1 MPATLY
7 LRPSP
12 RAYFLLTETHALIFR
27 QPDARESKASKSVVV
42 AEFLPIEEVDMGGL
56 VRASR
61 GRSVEGVLGV
71 TSVPSDRSPIPEIFL
86 LLVSHS
92 TLLPPLLPGSSLR
105 PSKVLGVEFH
115 SLTSSFWD
123 TPELLSAAQSSQY
136 SSTFDPVDYDDLI
149 PSGPSTSSSSSTLS
163 QAQQAGLEN
172 PCNGMRKYLES
183 GGFFY
188 AEDCKWDISSR
199 MGDAN
204 WVLAEKG
211 SIQHPLETF
220 DERFVWNASL
230 LSPFLAFRKGLSEDA
245 KAELDQQALL
255 IPVIQGFCGS
265 LPISTGAWSSNG
277 KPETASLGLISRLS
291 WKRAGARFRTRGIDD
306 DGEVAN
312 FVETELV
319 FATDNAVMSY
329 VQVRGSVPLFWQQ
342 PSAGL
347 GTLQQKVE
355 ITRPPQAT
363 QPAFDKHFL
372 GLIEH
377 YHSVHAV
384 NLLGQKDAEAMLSQ
398 AYSDHLA
405 SLRRT
410 LERTPIQQP
419 NSIDEPSRGKLDLTP
434 YDFHAAVKTGG
445 HEMVKYD
452 FSMRLGKVAD
462 SMEEFGWTA
471 IDANTGGV
479 IERQGG
485 VFRTNCLDCLD
496 RTNYVQDV
504 ISSLTLSRF
513 LASIGS
519 PLQSSQTLWAAHRE
533 LWADNGDRL
542 SKIYAGTGAL
552 NTSATRSGK
561 KTFAGLLSDATKSV
575 GRAYINNFQDKGK
588 QNAIDMLLGMMAGQR
603 PVILFD
609 PISDSVHAALSARV
623 NEYSRTRT
631 ISIFSGTWNLNGKAP
646 DEALDPWLFPPS
658 EADIYMIAFQEI
670 VDLNATQILQTD
682 PAKKRIWEKF
692 IMDTFAMRKGGKTD
706 YLLFRSEQLVGSAL
720 IIIVKSDLSKHI
732 RGKTPSYL
740 QTGLSGLSGNKGGVG
755 IRFQLFDSNVC
766 FVTSHL
772 TAGHSNVAERNAD
785 WKTLT
790 NGMRFLR
797 GKMLE
802 DHEIIIW
809 SADLNYR
816 IALTNPEVRGMIEA
830 GDLDSLLAADQLLN
844 AVDAGETF
852 VGYDEGPIR
861 FDPTYKYDNGTDDY
875 DTSEKQRIPAWTDR
889 VLFKGSALRLKEY
902 NRAELYTSDHR
913 PVYAVFDATI
923 REVDHARKD
932 AISKEIMHSILA
944 SSGDLKFDQ
953 KVENSL
959 GVNSGV
965 GDLVKGITRTS
976 VSPALRPPDRS
987 PRLPPRPSSAASMK
1001 ETSTSIPVTTT
1012 ANGRMHSLSV
1022 SNGATASSSL
1032 RALANSAS
1040 YSSLQN
1046 GRRPAPPVP
1055 SRPNLSPALSPNMQ
1069 TSPIIPLSPDNRAL
1083 SVPSPLPRSAR
1094 SLTVNSTGSSSAS
1107 SSVQQPNSLS
1117 TVSPAMSPASTGDF
1131 VMVPSSASLSSTSGR
1146 QAPPPRLPPR
1156 TSTSGSG
1163 PTPKSS
1169 ADEISTSIK
1178 PTTTSAFKVSINP
1191 PSSPQ
1196 RTMSSTSIHK
1206 SPVKA
1211 NRKPVPSYTAE
1222 PVTMKSGPV
1231 QEANGGEEARPSLAS
1246 LRSKFE
1252 QPAASQSQ
1260 PRSLPQ
1266 PIALSQ
1272 TGRSGKQN
1280 AVNGP
1285 SLPRSGSGTVV
1296 LPRPPVP
1303 QEISTSSAGPRAGI
1317 FNAPRKSMDIN
1328 GSPPSGLM
1336 SPVRPDNVQPKIPPK
1351 PRRLSSAAIAS
1362 TTTTATPKGA
1372 GVQGSGSGSS
1382 TGDGASGDAGE
1393 EAVVKPSAVSS
1404 NSSPEN
1410 AGERKMPPS
1419 VPKKPVG
1426 LKGVNA

>member
-27 QPDARESKASKSVVV
+27 QPDAKESKASNSVVV

-123 TPELLSAAQSSQY
+123 APELLSAAQSSQY
-136 SSTFDPVDYDDLI
+136 SSTFDPVDYDDPI
-149 PSGPSTSSSSSTLS
+149 HSGPSTASSATTLS

-204 WVLAEKG
+204 WVLAERG

-220 DERFVWNASL
+220 DDRFVWNSSL
-230 LSPFLAFRKGLSEDA
+230 LAPFLAFRNGLSEEA
-245 KAELDQQALL
+245 KSELDQQALL
-255 IPVIQGFCGS
+255 IPIIQGFCGS
-265 LPISTGAWSSNG
+265 LPISTGGWSANG
-277 KPETASLGLISRLS
+277 KPETAALGLISRLS

-306 DGEVAN
+306 DGQVAN

-319 FATDNAVMSY
+319 FATDSAVMSY
-329 VQVRGSVPLFWQQ
+329 AQVRGSVPLFWQQ

-347 GTLQQKVE
+347 GTLQQRVE

-363 QPAFDKHFL
+363 QPAFDRHFL
-372 GLIEH
+372 ELIEQ
-377 YHSVHAV
+377 YHAVHAV
-384 NLLGQKDAEAMLSQ
+384 NLLGQKDAESMLSQ
-398 AYSDHLA
+398 AYSDHL
-405 SLRRT
+405 STLKRN
-410 LERTPIQQP
+410 LERTPVQQP
-419 NSIDEPSRGKLDLTP
+419 NSIDEPAKGKLDLTP

-445 HEMVKYD
+445 HEMVKFD
-452 FSMRLGKVAD
+452 FSMRLGKVVD

-471 IDANTGGV
+471 IDASTGGV
-479 IERQGG
+479 IEKQRGI
-485 VFRTNCLDCLD
+485 FRTNCLDCLD

-519 PLQSSQTLWAAHRE
+519 PLQSSTTLWAAHRE

-609 PISDSVHAALSARV
+609 PISDSVQAALSARV

-646 DEALDPWLFPPS
+646 DEALDAWLFPPNTP

-670 VDLNATQILQTD
+670 VELNASQILQTD

-692 IMDTFAMRKGGKTD
+692 IMDTFAMRNGGKSD

-720 IIIVKSDLSKHI
+720 IVIVKSGLSKHI
-732 RGKTPSYL
+732 RGVESTTKK
-740 QTGLSGLSGNKGGVG
+740 TGLSGLSGNKGGVG

-766 FVTSHL
+766 FVTGHL

-797 GKMLE
+797 GKMVE
-802 DHEIIIW
+802 DHEIILW

-816 IALTNPEVRGMIEA
+816 IALSNAEVRALIEA

-852 VGYDEGPIR
+852 IGYDEGPIR
-861 FDPTYKYDNGTDDY
+861 FNPTYKYDNGTDDY

-932 AISKEIMHSILA
+932 AIAKEIVHSILT
-944 SSGDLKFDQ
+944 SSGDLKIDQ
-953 KVENSL
+953 QVENTL
-959 GVNSGV
+959 GVHGGV
-965 GDLVKGITRTS
+965 GDLVKGMTRVS
-976 VSPALRPPDRS
+976 VSPSWKPPQDRS
-987 PRLPPRPSSAASMK
+987 PRLPPRPSSAASMR
-1001 ETSTSIPVTTT
+1001 ETSTSSPVTTT

-1022 SNGATASSSL
+1022 SNGTTASSSL
-1032 RALANSAS
+1032 RALATSAS

-1046 GRRPAPPVP
+1046 GRRPAPPIP
-1055 SRPNLSPALSPNMQ
+1055 SRPSLSPALSPNMQ
-1069 TSPIIPLSPDNRAL
+1069 TSPIIPLSPENRPTAVA
-1083 SVPSPLPRSAR
+1083 SAPSPLLRSSR
-1094 SLTVNSTGSSSAS
+1094 SLTVNSTGSSSSTS
-1107 SSVQQPNSLS
+1107 SARQPSVNVKSS
-1117 TVSPAMSPASTGDF
+1117 TTSPAMSPASTGDY
-1131 VMVPSSASLSSTSGR
+1131 VMVPSAAPLAGNGTDGR
-1146 QAPPPRLPPR
+1146 SVAPPRLPPR
-1156 TSTSGSG
+1156 SSTSGSG
-1163 PTPKSS
+1163 PASGSAPKSS
-1169 ADEISTSIK
+1169 VDDMPALSSNR
-1178 PTTTSAFKVSINP
+1178 PTAASSFKMSVNP
-1191 PSSPQ
+1191 PQSPQ
-1196 RTMSSTSIHK
+1196 KGSLSFGSVSTNA
-1206 SPVKA
+1206 SPVKV

-1222 PVTMKSGPV
+1222 PSTIKAEIEQGES
-1231 QEANGGEEARPSLAS
+1231 EEARPSLAS
-1246 LRSKFE
+1246 LRSRFE
-1252 QPAASQSQ
+1252 QPSGAQSQ
-1260 PRSLPQ
+1260 PQPQ
-1266 PIALSQ
+1266 
-1272 TGRSGKQN
+1272 
-1280 AVNGP
+1280 NGTRRMPTP
-1285 SLPRSGSGTVV
+1285 SKPRSGSGA
-1296 LPRPPVP
+1296 
-1303 QEISTSSAGPRAGI
+1303 AGSGI

-1336 SPVRPDNVQPKIPPK
+1336 SPVRPDSVLQPKIPPK
-1351 PRRLSSAAIAS
+1351 PRRLSSAPTAATTNL
-1362 TTTTATPKGA
+1362 TTTEGPSVKSDDDCDGEIAAT
-1372 GVQGSGSGSS
+1372 
-1382 TGDGASGDAGE
+1382 T
-1393 EAVVKPSAVSS
+1393 PSLSI
-1404 NSSPEN
+1404 SPSEKR
-1410 AGERKMPPS
+1410 AEKKMPPS
-1419 VPKKPVG
+1419 VPKKPVT
-1426 LKGVNA
+1426 LKGTNT

>member
-27 QPDARESKASKSVVV
+27 QPDASESKASNSVVV
-42 AEFLPIEEVDMGGL
+42 AELLPIEEVDISGL

-123 TPELLSAAQSSQY
+123 TPELLAAAQSTQD
-136 SSTFDPVDYDDLI
+136 SSTFDPIDYDDPI
-149 PSGPSTSSSSSTLS
+149 PSGPSSSISTTLS

-220 DERFVWNASL
+220 DERFVWNSSL
-230 LSPFLAFRKGLSEDA
+230 LAPFLAFRKGLSEET
-245 KAELDQQALL
+245 KAELDQQSLL

-265 LPISTGAWSSNG
+265 LPISTGGWSSNG

-306 DGEVAN
+306 DGQVAN

-372 GLIEH
+372 ELMDH
-377 YHSVHAV
+377 YHAVHAI
-384 NLLGQKDAEAMLSQ
+384 NLLGQKDAESMLSQ
-398 AYSDHLA
+398 AYSDHL
-405 SLRRT
+405 SNLKRT

-419 NSIDEPSRGKLDLTP
+419 NSIDEPSKGKLDLTP
-434 YDFHAAVKTGG
+434 YDFHAVVKTGG

-452 FSMRLGKVAD
+452 FSMRLGRVVD
-462 SMEEFGWTA
+462 SMEDFGWTA

-519 PLQSSQTLWAAHRE
+519 TLQSSTTLWSAHRE

-609 PISDSVHAALSARV
+609 PISDSVHAALAARV

-646 DEALDPWLFPPS
+646 DEALDAWLFSPNTP

-692 IMDTFAMRKGGKTD
+692 IMDTFAMRNGGKSD

-720 IIIVKSDLSKHI
+720 IIIVKSGLSKHI
-732 RGKTPSYL
+732 RGVESTTKK
-740 QTGLSGLSGNKGGVG
+740 TGLSGLSGNKGGVG
-755 IRFQLFDSNVC
+755 IRFQLFDSSVC

-772 TAGHSNVAERNAD
+772 TAGHSNVTERNAD

-797 GKMLE
+797 GKMVE

-816 IALTNPEVRGMIEA
+816 VALTNAEVRSLIEE

-852 VGYDEGPIR
+852 IGYDEGPIR
-861 FDPTYKYDNGTDDY
+861 FNPTYKYDNGTEDY

-932 AISKEIMHSILA
+932 AISKEIVHSILV
-944 SSGDLKFDQ
+944 SSGDLKIDQ
-953 KVENSL
+953 KVQNSL
-959 GVNSGV
+959 GEHGGV
-965 GDLVKGITRTS
+965 GDLVKGMTRTS
-976 VSPALRPPDRS
+976 VTPSLRLPDRS
-987 PRLPPRPSSAASMK
+987 PQLPHRPSSAASMK
-1001 ETSTSIPVTTT
+1001 ETSTSSPVTTTT

-1022 SNGATASSSL
+1022 SNGTTASSSL
-1032 RALANSAS
+1032 RALATSAS

-1046 GRRPAPPVP
+1046 GSGRRPAPPIP

-1069 TSPIIPLSPDNRAL
+1069 TSPIIPLSPDNRPSAA
-1083 SVPSPLPRSAR
+1083 PSPLPRSAR
-1094 SLTVNSTGSSSAS
+1094 SLAVDSNSTGSSSAS
-1107 SSVQQPNSLS
+1107 SSVQPQSSLNFS
-1117 TVSPAMSPASTGDF
+1117 NTNISPAMSPASTGDF
-1131 VMVPSSASLSSTSGR
+1131 VMVPSSVTLAAAGVIGR
-1146 QAPPPRLPPR
+1146 TAAAAPPRLPPR
-1156 TSTSGSG
+1156 SSG

-1169 ADEISTSIK
+1169 VDDISASSSSTSK
-1178 PTTTSAFKVSINP
+1178 SKLAPTSSFKISVNP
-1191 PSSPQ
+1191 PASPQ
-1196 RTMSSTSIHK
+1196 RAVSSSSLTGIGS
-1206 SPVKA
+1206 SPSKV

-1222 PVTMKSGPV
+1222 PSAI
-1231 QEANGGEEARPSLAS
+1231 EAESRQGDVEEERPSLAS
-1246 LRSKFE
+1246 LRSRFE
-1252 QPAASQSQ
+1252 QPLVPVQQSQ
-1260 PRSLPQ
+1260 PHPQ
-1266 PIALSQ
+1266 NSGSSN
-1272 TGRSGKQN
+1272 GRQIPAPAAAK
-1280 AVNGP
+1280 
-1285 SLPRSGSGTVV
+1285 PRSGSG
-1296 LPRPPVP
+1296 
-1303 QEISTSSAGPRAGI
+1303 AGTGL

-1351 PRRLSSAAIAS
+1351 PRRLSSTMTTNATAANDNTYSARVG
-1362 TTTTATPKGA
+1362 TE
-1372 GVQGSGSGSS
+1372 
-1382 TGDGASGDAGE
+1382 ASGVNISTKAE
-1393 EAVVKPSAVSS
+1393 KELPSAD
-1404 NSSPEN
+1404 SSPEKQQ
-1410 AGERKMPPS
+1410 GETEKKKIPPS

-1426 LKGVNA
+1426 LEKKGVINP